1 MIKTKQKIINKAL
14 ELYNIHGIE
23 YVVIRQLTEELGLE
37 LSNITRHFSKKND
50 LVNAIALQFSE
61 KNKLLWQNEKN
72 NRKDFFDLLKSHFQQ
87 QVEYRCLFINF
98 ANLQTQ
104 HSEIAERNKKEE
116 EVRKKIIYQSIKA
129 MIKNGELKKSAP
141 KEIDFL
147 TANILM
153 IIRLWISEAVISH
166 PKESTEKQINYFL
179 KMIGSL
185 VIGH

>member
-1 MIKTKQKIINKAL
+1 MKRKEIIQKLAL
-14 ELYNIHGIE
+14 ELFNKRGIE
-23 YVVIRQLTEELGLE
+23 YVSIHE
-37 LSNITRHFSKKND
+37 LSLLLEISQGNITYHFPLKND

-61 KNKLLWQNEKN
+61 KNNLLWQNKKENK
-72 NRKDFFDLLKSHFQQ
+72 KDFFDLLRAHFIQ

-104 HSEIAERNKKEE
+104 HPQIAERNKREEKIRKE
-116 EVRKKIIYQSIKA
+116 IISASILS
-129 MIKNGELKKSAP
+129 MCKNGELKKLSP

-147 TANILM
+147 TSNILM
-153 IIRLWISEAVISH
+153 IIKFWISEAVISH

-179 KMIGSL
+179 KMIGTL

>member
-104 HSEIAERNKKEE
+104 HSQIAERNKKEE
-116 EVRKKIIYQSIKA
+116 KIRKEIISASILS
-129 MIKNGELKKSAP
+129 MCKNGELKKLSP

-147 TANILM
+147 TSNILM
-153 IIRLWISEAVISH
+153 IIKFWISEATISH
-166 PKESTEKQINYFL
+166 LKEKTETQINYFL
-179 KMIGSL
+179 KMIGLL